1 MKWVSAGADYK
12 IWWVLS
18 TYGNYLARIAALLVM
33 KVEPVSDVW
42 TKVSKRLI

>member
-18 TYGNYLARIAALLVM
+18 TYGNYLARMEALLAM
-33 KVEPVSDVW
+33 KVGPEGDVW
-42 TKVSKRLI
+42 IKVSKRLI